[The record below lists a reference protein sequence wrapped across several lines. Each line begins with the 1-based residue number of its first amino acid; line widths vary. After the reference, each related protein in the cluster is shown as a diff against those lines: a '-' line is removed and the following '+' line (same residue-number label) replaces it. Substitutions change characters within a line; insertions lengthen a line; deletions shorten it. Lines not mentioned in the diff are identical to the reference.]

1 LSKLPAMDK
10 KKMDENIKQLAYL
23 FNSINNIISAGEWR
37 FSDIFLPLR
46 GKILGKAIGKFFEEI
61 IKAVDGKTIKVEL
74 NGVADLLKVFSP
86 FLDKD
91 STFSI
96 RRMRSILNEKTGKE
110 IGAFFSAII
119 DAMPTQKKAKPQ
131 LDGVVQLLEVIT
143 NFSKK
148 DFKML

>member
-46 GKILGKAIGKFFEEI
+46 GKILGKVIGKFFEEI